1 MSAAILQR
9 DVRALA
15 GAALLGLAMGAIAAR
30 MPLAAVGLIAAAAGI
45 VIVTTRA
52 DLVLLAMIAALPWE
66 NKLHYPSE
74 EFSTVKGIGALVLL
88 AYVLRMV
95 RDRRAG
101 IQLPGLV
108 GIVAALLV
116 WVGVSFVTAPDPS
129 ESTTTLVR
137 WVLLVTFFFLVIQLV
152 DGRQEIRRAMRWF
165 ATSVTAA
172 AIYALV
178 LFVGHHG
185 KDFRASGP
193 LQDPNDFAYLL
204 ACALPIVGYLIG
216 ADRRRRVL
224 WSIAFVAIAGAM
236 LATFSRGA
244 LVGIGALLVWGIVTR
259 RIPLWV
265 AGAGVVA
272 ALVVVALAFTLWKP
286 LIDVALHQ
294 KGHVASTNTESR
306 KSFWA
311 AAVELAERRPP
322 TGVGPGRFPVEAEP
336 LLKNNPSP
344 LAHPVTHNT
353 YLEILAEE
361 GVPALLLFLAYL
373 AGAWLL
379 LRKVG
384 QRAKLDSDR
393 DLRRLAT
400 ALQASLIIAVVASF
414 FLSEELTSP
423 FWLLGGL
430 AVVLARNSDEQR
442 VLAPEVP
449 GPSRGLAQ
457 AIPATPV

>member
-1 MSAAILQR
+1 MRAI
-9 DVRALA
+9 A
-15 GAALLGLAMGAIAAR
+15 GAALLGLAMGAVAAR
-30 MPLAAVGLIAAAAGI
+30 IPLAAVGLIAAAAGI

-66 NKLHYPSE
+66 NKLHYPSA

-95 RDRRAG
+95 RDRRAS
-101 IQLPGLV
+101 IQLPGLMGV
-108 GIVAALLV
+108 VAALLV
-116 WVGVSFVTAPDPS
+116 WVAVSFVTAPDPS

-137 WVLLVTFFFLVIQLV
+137 WVLLVTFFFLIIQIV

-165 ATSVTAA
+165 ATAVTAA
-172 AIYALV
+172 AVYALV

-185 KDFRASGP
+185 KDFRAAGP

-204 ACALPIVGYLIG
+204 GCALPIVSYLIG
-216 ADRRRRVL
+216 ADRRRRLL
-224 WSIAFVAIAGAM
+224 WSISFVAIAGAM
-236 LATFSRGA
+236 LATLSRGA
-244 LVGIGALLVWGIVTR
+244 LVGIGALVVWGIVTR

-265 AGAGVVA
+265 VAGGVVS

-294 KGHVASTNTESR
+294 KRHVAHSNTESR
-306 KSFWA
+306 EVFWGA
-311 AAVELAERRPP
+311 AIKLGERRPL
-322 TGVGPGRFPVEAEP
+322 TGVGPGRFPTEATP
-336 LLKNNPSP
+336 LLSNNVGGA
-344 LAHPVTHNT
+344 LEHPVTHNT

-361 GVPALLLFLAYL
+361 GVPALALFIAYL
-373 AGAWLL
+373 LGAWVL

-384 QRAKLDSDR
+384 ARAALDVDR
-393 DLRRLAT
+393 DLQRITT
-400 ALQASLIIAVVASF
+400 ALQASLIIAVVSAF

-430 AVVLARNSDEQR
+430 AVVLARNSSEQR
-442 VLAPEVP
+442 SDEPVGSGAP
-449 GPSRGLAQ
+449 RGLGR
-457 AIPATPV
+457 AIPATPR

>member
-1 MSAAILQR
+1 MPA
-9 DVRALA
+9 VA
-15 GAALLGLAMGAIAAR
+15 GAALLGLAVGAVGAR
-30 MPLAAVGLIAAAAGI
+30 LPLAAVGLLAAAAGI

-66 NKLHYPSE
+66 NKLHYPSA
-74 EFSTVKGIGALVLL
+74 EFSTVKGIGAVVLL
-88 AYVLRMV
+88 AYVLRMI
-95 RDRRAG
+95 RDRRANIHLG
-101 IQLPGLV
+101 GLV

-152 DGRQEIRRAMRWF
+152 DGRIEIRRAMRWF
-165 ATSVTAA
+165 ATAVTAA
-172 AIYALV
+172 AVYALV

-185 KDFRASGP
+185 KDFRAAGP

-204 ACALPIVGYLIG
+204 ACALPIVSYLAG
-216 ADRRRRVL
+216 ADRRRRPL
-224 WSIAFVAIAGAM
+224 WILAFAAIAGAM

-244 LVGIGALLVWGIVTR
+244 LVGIAALLVWGIVTR

-265 AGAGVVA
+265 IIGGLVS

-294 KGHVASTNTESR
+294 KSHVARSNTESR
-306 KSFWA
+306 EVFWG
-311 AAVELAERRPP
+311 AAVQLAERRPL
-322 TGVGPGRFPVEAEP
+322 TGVGPGRFPTEATP
-336 LLKNNPSP
+336 LLHGDVGGALEHP
-344 LAHPVTHNT
+344 LTHNT
-353 YLEILAEE
+353 YLEIVSEE

-373 AGAWLL
+373 GGAWLL
-379 LRKVG
+379 LRRV
-384 QRAKLDSDR
+384 QARAALDVDR
-393 DLRRLAT
+393 DLQRLVT
-400 ALQASLIIAVVASF
+400 ALQASLILAVVSAF

-430 AVVLARNSDEQR
+430 AVALARNSGER
-442 VLAPEVP
+442 RSVTEAPPRPRLKMGHAV
-449 GPSRGLAQ
+449 
-457 AIPATPV
+457 PATPR